1 MVYFST
7 YEEFES
13 FLEEL
18 DYLRNNTKLNP
29 LSAAKISHLRGRT
42 RNQRE
47 VDMIEYKYRFKV
59 WQKQFE
65 KEWQTTDWKDRE
77 KESLYDFAKGLLIQ
91 QVAEAKG
98 KSKSR

>member
-7 YEEFES
+7 YEEFEN

-18 DYLRNNTKLNP
+18 EYLKNNTKLSP
-29 LSAAKISHLRGRT
+29 LVSAKIAYLRGKT

-47 VDMIEYKYRFKV
+47 VDKVEYKYRFKV

-65 KEWQTTDWKDRE
+65 KEWSTMDLQDRE
-77 KESLYDFAKGLLIQ
+77 KQSLYDFAHDLLVT
-91 QVAEAKG
+91 QVNESKG
-98 KSKSR
+98 KSR

>member
-7 YEEFES
+7 YEDFEKFLDELEFLKE
-13 FLEEL
+13 
-18 DYLRNNTKLNP
+18 NTKLSP
-29 LSAAKISHLRGRT
+29 ISDAKISYMRGKT

-65 KEWQTTDWKDRE
+65 KEWSTMDWQDRE
-77 KESLYDFAKGLLIQ
+77 KQSLYEFAHDLLVQ
-91 QVAEAKG
+91 QMGKG
-98 KSKSR
+98 KSR

>member
-7 YEEFES
+7 YEEFEN

-18 DYLRNNTKLNP
+18 EYLKNNTQLSP
-29 LSAAKISHLRGRT
+29 LVSAKIAHLRGKT

-47 VDMIEYKYRFKV
+47 VDKIEYKYRFKV

-65 KEWQTTDWKDRE
+65 KEWSAMDLQDRE
-77 KESLYDFAKGLLIQ
+77 KQSLYDFAHDLLVT
-91 QVAEAKG
+91 QVNESKG
-98 KSKSR
+98 KSR

>member
-7 YEEFES
+7 YEEFEN

-18 DYLRNNTKLNP
+18 EYLKNNTQLSPLVSAKIAYLRGK
-29 LSAAKISHLRGRT
+29 T

-47 VDMIEYKYRFKV
+47 VDKVEYKYRFKV

-65 KEWQTTDWKDRE
+65 KEWSAMDLQDRE
-77 KESLYDFAKGLLIQ
+77 KQSLYEFAHDLLVQ
-91 QVAEAKG
+91 QMGKG
-98 KSKSR
+98 KSR